1 MEKVI
6 NVTVGGEMSGR
17 RIKDLLT
24 YKLGLSGNNIKKLK
38 FHGKILKNGE
48 NAAVR
53 DELSVGDKITLV
65 FPDERSESIVPSDI
79 PIEVIY
85 EDDDVLA
92 VNKSSAMPTHPSAGH
107 RDDTLAN
114 AVMYRYCGSFVFRP
128 ITRLDGDTTGTVL
141 IAKNAASGSR
151 LCADIA
157 AGKLHKSY
165 IALCVGVPKE
175 SSGTIDAPIG
185 RADGSIIKHT
195 IRADGAEAVT
205 KYEVISQSQ
214 SGAYSLIRAYPITG
228 RTHQIRIHLASIGC
242 PIYGD
247 FLYGEEIPGVR
258 TLLHCESVTFP
269 HPSDGHPVKVTSE
282 IPPDMRKM
290 TVKLN
295 LA

>member
-1 MEKVI
+1 MENVI

-48 NAAVR
+48 NATVR

-114 AVMYRYCGSFVFRP
+114 AVMYRYCGSFVF
-128 ITRLDGDTTGTVL
+128 L
-141 IAKNAASGSR
+141 
-151 LCADIA
+151 
-157 AGKLHKSY
+157 
-165 IALCVGVPKE
+165 
-175 SSGTIDAPIG
+175 
-185 RADGSIIKHT
+185 
-195 IRADGAEAVT
+195 
-205 KYEVISQSQ
+205 
-214 SGAYSLIRAYPITG
+214 
-228 RTHQIRIHLASIGC
+228 
-242 PIYGD
+242 
-247 FLYGEEIPGVR
+247 
-258 TLLHCESVTFP
+258 P
-269 HPSDGHPVKVTSE
+269 HNKT
-282 IPPDMRKM
+282 
-290 TVKLN
+290 
-295 LA
+295 

>member
-1 MEKVI
+1 MEKII
-6 NVTVGGEMSGR
+6 NITVNGETDGK

-24 YKLGLSGNNIKKLK
+24 YTLRLSGNNIKKLK

-114 AVMYRYCGSFVFRP
+114 AVMYRYGGSFVFRP

-165 IALCVGVPKE
+165 VALCVGVPKE
-175 SSGTIDAPIG
+175 KSGTIDAPIG
-185 RADGSIIKHT
+185 RADGSIIKHA
-195 IRADGAEAVT
+195 IREDGASAVT
-205 KYEVISQSQ
+205 KYEVISQS
-214 SGAYSLIRAYPITG
+214 GAYSFIRAYPITG